1 MMNNSGFILNGMSGI
16 YSNQGSMIPTDSS
29 EIIGWSGDI
38 SPKSLKNEITFYG
51 NDIIKGNW
59 LFRKFVLK
67 ADIKNGIT
75 YYEEEKNHR

>member
-38 SPKSLKNEITFYG
+38 SPKS
-51 NDIIKGNW
+51 
-59 LFRKFVLK
+59 
-67 ADIKNGIT
+67 
-75 YYEEEKNHR
+75 